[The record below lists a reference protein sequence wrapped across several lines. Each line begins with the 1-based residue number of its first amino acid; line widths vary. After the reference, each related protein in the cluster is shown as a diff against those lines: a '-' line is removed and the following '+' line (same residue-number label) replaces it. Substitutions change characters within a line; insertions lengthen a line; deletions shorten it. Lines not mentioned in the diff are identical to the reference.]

1 MNYLAPLE
9 ALFPGSAASILE
21 VLVSNSEPMTMR
33 QLAERSGTSHPS
45 VAIHIERFE
54 GLGLVRRQIVGR
66 SHLVSLTESAASG
79 AIRNLANLRT
89 TVLEM
94 MNTSV
99 GGIEPKPDAVI
110 VFGSFARGT
119 TQLESDIDVAVI
131 VASDLVEDTEW
142 LASLATWTD
151 AVAAFAGNPVSELVI
166 TVDELCDRV
175 NTPLWQGINLEGI
188 VLTGATVDEVVRRTS
203 AVPTVGR

>member
-33 QLAERSGTSHPS
+33 QLAERAGTSHPS

-54 GLGLVRRQIVGR
+54 SLGLVRRQIVGR
-66 SHLVSLTESAASG
+66 SHLVSLTESAASE
-79 AIRNLANLRT
+79 AIRNLVNIRR

-94 MNTSV
+94 MRTSV
-99 GGIEPKPDAVI
+99 AGIDPKPEGVI

-119 TQLESDIDVAVI
+119 TQLESDIDVAII
-131 VASDLVEDTEW
+131 VAADLVENPEW
-142 LASLATWTD
+142 LASVARWTD
-151 AVAAFAGNPVSELVI
+151 AVAEFAGNPVSELVV
-166 TVDELCDRV
+166 TVDELRDRV
-175 NTPLWQGINLEGI
+175 ETPLWQGINREGI
-188 VLTGATVDEVVRRTS
+188 VLTGATVDEVVRRATAVRS
-203 AVPTVGR
+203 AGE